1 MRRPRWGRSPR
12 AAADDHPVAAAESW
26 GSQVERLLAACHA
39 IAEGDLETRLP
50 RVEDPSLE
58 AFRHAVNRLVDVAD
72 AYVRESAAA
81 LRAASDRRFHR
92 QFLVRGMPGA
102 FRAGAQQINEARGL
116 MRTAAEEAHE
126 EERSRAVLA
135 DRVYDVSS
143 QLAAAA
149 TELSAS
155 AGSLSDSTRSAVDE
169 AGSASTIVHSLEQT
183 SQEIQQAVTIIRQVA
198 DQTRLLSLNATIE
211 AARVGE
217 AGRGF
222 AVVAGEVKTL
232 ADEAASSSDDITHQV
247 QRAQDAA
254 HDAVATIGRIVALVH
269 EMDSQVAGVAVA
281 TGHVTGEGHGVGLS
295 QMAETLRS
303 EIATFVDRD
312 R

>member
-1 MRRPRWGRSPR
+1 MP
-12 AAADDHPVAAAESW
+12 ADTSAPSW
-26 GSQVERLLAACHA
+26 SEQVDGLVAACHA
-39 IAEGDLETRLP
+39 IADGDLETRLP
-50 RVEDPSLE
+50 QVDDPALE
-58 AFRHAVNRLVDVAD
+58 LLRHAVNRLVDVSD
-72 AYVRESAAA
+72 AYVRESAAS
-81 LRAASDRRFHR
+81 LRAASDQRFHR

-102 FRAGAQQINEARGL
+102 FRSGARQINEAREL
-116 MRTAAEEAHE
+116 MRSAAEE
-126 EERSRAVLA
+126 SRAEALSRAALA
-135 DRVYDVSS
+135 ERVYDVSS

-169 AGSASTIVHSLEQT
+169 AGAASTIVHSLEQT
-183 SQEIQQAVTIIRQVA
+183 SEEIQHAVTMIRQVA

-232 ADEAASSSDDITHQV
+232 ADEAASSSDDITQQV
-247 QRAQDAA
+247 RRAQEAA
-254 HDAVATIGRIVALVH
+254 HDAVATIERIVALVH
-269 EMDSQVAGVAVA
+269 EMDGQVAGVAVA
-281 TGHVTGEGHGVGLS
+281 TGHTTGGGAGVGLS

-303 EIATFVDRD
+303 EIATFVERAH
-312 R
+312 